1 MTLGEDTC
9 RVRKDNAAAN
19 PATLRRYRP
28 HWVQPGQ
35 TPTPS
40 VRIRARRDRARSLGS
55 PHSAVHCFAGGGS
68 SAALMRWPWQRM
80 PSRDC
85 ATGDG
90 AWPCAS
96 IRLVLPPEWPRPMPG
111 VRHGTCTPPATARE
125 VFQTTAA
132 QGWPAAAGL
141 PATGPGPASAR
152 IRSFAHGDGL
162 RRVHR
167 HGGDA
172 VLGRAVDEFVR
183 VGQVDQRVAP
193 GIDHAHDAQALE
205 QYRHAF
211 AGHLLLLT

>member
-1 MTLGEDTC
+1 
-9 RVRKDNAAAN
+9 
-19 PATLRRYRP
+19 
-28 HWVQPGQ
+28 
-35 TPTPS
+35 
-40 VRIRARRDRARSLGS
+40 
-55 PHSAVHCFAGGGS
+55 
-68 SAALMRWPWQRM
+68 MRWPWQRM

-141 PATGPGPASAR
+141 PATGPGPASGR
-152 IRSFAHGDGL
+152 IRAFGPGGGV

-211 AGHLLLLT
+211 AGHLLLLAKRLGKADRPDLAASDGCLGAVFGQPQRALDAAGARTRDVAGHALHARVVIGFDDD